1 MATLCVGDTKTFTVR
16 VTKSG
21 IYYNKYRKFWT
32 KSDPM
37 MTLHCVGVN
46 TGRIAITTS
55 SRYNRS
61 GQY

>member
-1 MATLCVGDTKTFTVR
+1 MATLCVGDTKTFTIR
-16 VTKSG
+16 VTKSD

-32 KSDPM
+32 KSDS

-55 SRYNRS
+55 SSR
-61 GQY
+61 